1 MRRSV
6 PLMIVLAMLA
16 PGPLSAQPPDI
27 NVRAESAALM
37 DATTGKILYAK
48 GENIKRPPASLTK
61 IMTLVVAFEAL
72 KSGRVKL
79 TDMAVASEE
88 AEKLGG
94 TQVFAAPGEVF
105 PFGDWVTAVAVGSAN
120 DASVVVAEHIAGSE
134 KRFVQMM
141 NEKAKALGMTDSN
154 FMNCHGLDDEGHYTT
169 AKDMAVLS
177 RYATTFPD
185 LLKLTGTYEATFRK
199 GKFQLWN
206 INKQVLFY
214 PGCDGLKTGSTGKA
228 KYCVSLTAKRGNSRF
243 VSVVL
248 GAENSDIRFADG
260 RRLLDYGFANYSS
273 VMLAS
278 KGESFGQVRVH
289 GGSRESVDAIV
300 EMEAGLTL
308 PKGEDSGIA
317 KQVALRTDMV
327 APVRKGDKV
336 GDLVVTRAGKEIDR
350 IPLVARE
357 DVRKAPFW
365 IFVPRVFMEITRLR
379 W

>member
-1 MRRSV
+1 
-6 PLMIVLAMLA
+6 
-16 PGPLSAQPPDI
+16 
-27 NVRAESAALM
+27 
-37 DATTGKILYAK
+37 
-48 GENIKRPPASLTK
+48 
-61 IMTLVVAFEAL
+61 
-72 KSGRVKL
+72 
-79 TDMAVASEE
+79 
-88 AEKLGG
+88 
-94 TQVFAAPGEVF
+94 
-105 PFGDWVTAVAVGSAN
+105 
-120 DASVVVAEHIAGSE
+120 
-134 KRFVQMM
+134 
-141 NEKAKALGMTDSN
+141 
-154 FMNCHGLDDEGHYTT
+154 
-169 AKDMAVLS
+169 
-177 RYATTFPD
+177 
-185 LLKLTGTYEATFRK
+185 
-199 GKFQLWN
+199 
-206 INKQVLFY
+206 
-214 PGCDGLKTGSTGKA
+214 
-228 KYCVSLTAKRGNSRF
+228 VSLTAKRGNSRF